1 MYFYAIVFI
10 SILLPLVLKNKK
22 LALRISFFFLF
33 ILLGFQFELVADWG
47 PNIGRWQYVNEG
59 AGEGALGTAIKMGP
73 VFMWLL
79 KVLKPITF
87 YGWLMLSAASFLFLI
102 YKFTRYYVSP
112 RYYWL
117 TILTMMLNVEY
128 APLIINS
135 NRQCISMIFV
145 LVGVLFLLGN
155 FNLDIKIPFFPKKL
169 NQYIFCI
176 SFLFL
181 GSQCHSAAYLSF
193 LLVPIYFLA
202 RKYNGNN
209 WIILAVICDFI
220 FLGRIFLNTSWI
232 QNYVS
237 VFSAALNI
245 GDTDYY
251 TEWFDNQ
258 LIDISISYTFV
269 YCVIIALI
277 AYCYR
282 KMNFAM
288 KFFSLSWYIGW
299 TIASYFTGNINRLGE
314 YFYIFGLFVIPY
326 MFSYIISMKG
336 NLKKYIGIL
345 CLLLFI
351 GYTAAHSWTQMNTI
365 YYERWLDYKSVFDAP
380 RWE

>member
-1 MYFYAIVFI
+1 MYFYSIVFI

-22 LALRISFFFLF
+22 WSLRISFILLF
-33 ILLGFQFELVADWG
+33 ILLGFQFELVNDWG

-59 AGEGALGTAIKMGP
+59 ASEVALGTAIKMGP

-79 KVLKPITF
+79 KILNPITF

-102 YKFTRYYVSP
+102 YRFTRYYVPP
-112 RYYWL
+112 RFYWL

-135 NRQCISMIFV
+135 NRQCISLIFV
-145 LVGVLFLLGN
+145 LVGVSFLLGN

-176 SFLFL
+176 LFLFL

-193 LLVPIYFLA
+193 LLVPIYFFS

-209 WIILAVICDFI
+209 WIILAVICNLI
-220 FLGRIFLNTSWI
+220 FLGRIFLDTSWI

-237 VFSAALNI
+237 LFSTALNV

-251 TEWFDNQ
+251 TEWFDNK
-258 LIDISISYTFV
+258 LIDISIPYTFV
-269 YCVIIALI
+269 YCVVITLMV
-277 AYCYR
+277 YLFR
-282 KMNFAM
+282 KMNLHM
-288 KFFSLSWYIGW
+288 RFFSFSWYIGW
-299 TIASYFTGNINRLGE
+299 IVASYFTGNINRLGE
-314 YFYIFGLFVIPY
+314 YFYIFGLFAIPY
-326 MFSYIISMKG
+326 IFSSFISMKG
-336 NLKKYIGIL
+336 GKKLVGIISL
-345 CLLLFI
+345 ILFI
-351 GYTAAHSWTQMNTI
+351 GYTAAHSWTQMHTI
-365 YYERWLDYKSVFDAP
+365 YYENWLDYKSVFDAP
-380 RWE
+380 HWE

>member
-1 MYFYAIVFI
+1 
-10 SILLPLVLKNKK
+10 
-22 LALRISFFFLF
+22 
-33 ILLGFQFELVADWG
+33 LVADWG

>member
-1 MYFYAIVFI
+1 
-10 SILLPLVLKNKK
+10 
-22 LALRISFFFLF
+22 
-33 ILLGFQFELVADWG
+33 
-47 PNIGRWQYVNEG
+47 
-59 AGEGALGTAIKMGP
+59 
-73 VFMWLL
+73 MWIL

-128 APLIINS
+128 ALLIINS

-155 FNLDIKIPFFPKKL
+155 FNLDIKIPFSPKKL

-176 SFLFL
+176 FFLFL

-193 LLVPIYFLA
+193 LLVPIYFFA

-277 AYCYR
+277 AYSYR

-288 KFFSLSWYIGW
+288 KFFSVSWYIGW

>member
-1 MYFYAIVFI
+1 MFFYSIVFI
-10 SILLPLVLKNKK
+10 SILIPLVLPNKK
-22 LALRISFFFLF
+22 VALRISFILLF
-33 ILLGFQFELVADWG
+33 ILLGFQFELVNDWG

-59 AGEGALGTAIKMGP
+59 ASEVALGTAIKMGP

-79 KVLKPITF
+79 KILKPITF

-102 YKFTRYYVSP
+102 YRFSRYYVPP
-112 RYYWL
+112 RFYWL

-176 SFLFL
+176 LFLFL

-193 LLVPIYFLA
+193 LLVPIYFFS

-209 WIILAVICDFI
+209 WIILAVICNLI
-220 FLGRIFLNTSWI
+220 FLGRIFLDTSWI

-237 VFSAALNI
+237 LFSTALNV

-251 TEWFDNQ
+251 TEWFDNK
-258 LIDISISYTFV
+258 LIDISIPYTFV
-269 YCVIIALI
+269 YCVVITLMV
-277 AYCYR
+277 YLFR
-282 KMNFAM
+282 KMNLQM
-288 KFFSLSWYIGW
+288 RFFSFSWYIGW
-299 TIASYFTGNINRLGE
+299 TVASYFTGNINRLGE
-314 YFYIFGLFVIPY
+314 YFYIFGLFAIPY
-326 MFSYIISMKG
+326 IFSSFISMKG
-336 NLKKYIGIL
+336 GKKLVGIISL
-345 CLLLFI
+345 ILFI
-351 GYTAAHSWTQMNTI
+351 GYTAAHSWTQMHTI
-365 YYERWLDYKSVFDAP
+365 YYENWLDYKSVFDAP
-380 RWE
+380 HWE